1 MPHDPSPPILLDY
14 AQLFTDYTTT
24 LGTKLRGHGAA
35 QDYLE
40 LWVPDEDVVKRLIAM
55 ADAALAA
62 GRQTLALWL
71 KPGLLTGEAVAR
83 LRAQAAAG
91 RLEIRPRDGGHEVIF
106 EELRA
111 AAASDAIAIDA
122 AASAQA
128 PAPGKERLGAVDRS
142 RPDYPLHPD
151 LAAGAAR
158 LAAGF
163 NHEGEVTADARTA
176 CAFDGAARLT
186 LAVTGDDLTVIAARH
201 RGAAAPELRAVL
213 EIMCRE
219 SEGRPLA
226 DVAEHTVVRT
236 IAALQN
242 AAGKRPVAG
251 VVLAANAGT
260 AVVAGH
266 ALVRR
271 AAAQLL
277 PADQGINFF
286 ETAPS
291 PRWRALDPAARL
303 AACGAAIGRVLGDC
317 GLSGDSVEPI
327 AIERDLLGHDVR
339 LLVRFGHSLEAARQA
354 PLIRTLERR
363 LKAEVEAKLQLYLEP
378 RKDNN
383 QLRRL

>member
-1 MPHDPSPPILLDY
+1 MTHDPSPLTFLDY
-14 AQLFTDYTTT
+14 DQLFTDYTTT
-24 LGTKLRGHGAA
+24 LGTKLRGHGAT

-40 LWVPDEDVVKRLIAM
+40 LWVPDEDVVKSLIAM
-55 ADAALAA
+55 VDATLTA
-62 GRQTLALWL
+62 GRRSLALWL
-71 KPGLLTGEAVAR
+71 KPGLLTDESIAR
-83 LRAQAAAG
+83 LRAQAASAG
-91 RLEIRPRDGGHEVIF
+91 RLDIRARDGGHEVIF
-106 EELRA
+106 DDLRTA
-111 AAASDAIAIDA
+111 AAIDA
-122 AASAQA
+122 AATQA
-128 PAPGKERLGAVDRS
+128 PAIDKERLGVADRS
-142 RPDYPLHPD
+142 RPSYPLHPD

-158 LAAGF
+158 LTAGF
-163 NHEGEVTADARTA
+163 DHEGEAPPVPAETRTTTV
-176 CAFDGAARLT
+176 FDGAAHLT
-186 LAVTGDDLTVIAARH
+186 LAVQGDNLTVIAARH
-201 RGAAAPELRAVL
+201 RDASSPELRAVL

-236 IAALQN
+236 IAALRQ
-242 AAGKRPVAG
+242 AAGGKRPVAG
-251 VVLAANAGT
+251 IMLAANAGT

-291 PRWRALDPAARL
+291 SRWQAQDPAMRL
-303 AACGAAIGRVLGDC
+303 AACGTAIGRILGDL

-339 LLVRFGHSLEAARQA
+339 LLVRFGQAVEVARQA

-363 LKAEVEAKLQLYLEP
+363 LKAEVEPKLQLYLEP